1 MTARNSREHEDLGDV
16 LDRLP
21 RARINASDYERA
33 WEVQGLLARS
43 GRHRGVRLP
52 DLLVAACAER
62 LGLTVVHCDADFD
75 LIAEVT
81 GQPTRWAVDRGL
93 L

>member
-1 MTARNSREHEDLGDV
+1 MGMTARSSREHEDLGDV

-33 WEVQGLLARS
+33 WEVQGLLAMS
-43 GRHRGVRLP
+43 GRHRGVALP
-52 DLLVAACAER
+52 DPLVAACAER
-62 LGLTVVHCDADFD
+62 LGLTVVHCDAD
-75 LIAEVT
+75 LIAEFT
-81 GQPTRWAVDRGL
+81 GQPTCWAVDRGL